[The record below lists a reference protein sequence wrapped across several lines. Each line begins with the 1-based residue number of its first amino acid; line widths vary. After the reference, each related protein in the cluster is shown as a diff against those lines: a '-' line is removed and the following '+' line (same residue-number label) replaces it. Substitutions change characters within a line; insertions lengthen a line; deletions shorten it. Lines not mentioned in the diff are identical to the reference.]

1 MSLAGN
7 APAGSVPSP
16 EMTNATIAGL
26 YDGDMNKE
34 AVNGTAT
41 GRRRSSVVNVE
52 KGEIYRYNSRN
63 SEVVE
68 GELTILS
75 TEDPWEEDEAGLRE
89 TQQFTF
95 RAVFVG
101 CCLGAVIGAS
111 K

>member
-7 APAGSVPSP
+7 APAASAPSN
-16 EMTNATIAGL
+16 EVTNAMIAGL
-26 YDGDMNKE
+26 YDGDVSKE
-34 AVNGTAT
+34 QINGTGT

-52 KGEIYRYNSRN
+52 KGEIYRYNSRGTDGD
-63 SEVVE
+63 E
-68 GELTILS
+68 GMVTVLS
-75 TEDPWEEDEAGLRE
+75 TEDPWDEDEAGLRE